1 MWVPLGLGFFFDIH
15 LQLVGTGSSP
25 TMGCDFRTWGQ
36 PRIVCLGDGP
46 SLVLLPSDL
55 GMDVGSIGFRVLF

>member
-36 PRIVCLGDGP
+36 PRIVGLGDGP
-46 SLVLLPSDL
+46 HWDKGLISVF
-55 GMDVGSIGFRVLF
+55 VHLFVESS